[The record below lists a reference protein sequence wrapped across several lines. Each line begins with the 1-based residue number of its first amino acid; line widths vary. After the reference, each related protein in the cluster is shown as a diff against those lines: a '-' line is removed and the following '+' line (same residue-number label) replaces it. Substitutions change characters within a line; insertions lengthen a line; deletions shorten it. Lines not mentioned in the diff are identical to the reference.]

1 MPPISAGQAIVNVLK
16 AEGVKAVFGIPGG
29 HTLPIYD
36 ALYDTPEIRHILVRH
51 EQVAANMA
59 AGYAQLTGEPGVCCV
74 TAGPGATN
82 LVSGIAEAFVGALPI
97 IILAGRGATT
107 TTHKG
112 ASQEI
117 AQEQLFRPI
126 TKWAVRIDRGD
137 LVTDVLRR
145 AFTVARSGKPGP
157 VLLDLPRDILAQPV
171 PPAPPYRPV
180 GRSPPTRASA
190 DAIEAAAGLLRRAER
205 PLLVAGGGVIASGAW
220 NEVCALAELLQ
231 APVITTLSGRGSMPD
246 DHPLAAGGIGHHR
259 TWLTRRLLP
268 EADVV
273 LGLGCR
279 FEEQETNW
287 RPDFLPGPE
296 ARYIQVDI
304 DAGEIG
310 RSIAPSVGVVGDARQ
325 VLIDLV
331 LALKEQGPPRSVASK
346 SKPRLQQLAR
356 DKEKLDAGAAELT
369 GSNQRPIHPLRVIRE
384 VREAFP
390 RETTVAIDVGVLAQ
404 GMAGA
409 FPYFKVFEPRSTIVP
424 SSFYGMG
431 FAASALPAAKLA
443 HPDRPAVGFVGDGS
457 FQMVMNVLPVAAEYR
472 LPVTWC
478 VLNDRALGSIWDGQR
493 ANFGNRII
501 ATTFEVQPD
510 FAAIARA
517 CQCHGERVEDPADI
531 RPALER
537 ALAANANGVPALID
551 FIVARERVAGSI
563 DFFAKR

>member
-1 MPPISAGQAIVNVLK
+1 MGTMSAGQAIVHVLQ

-36 ALYDTPEIRHILVRH
+36 ALYDAPSIRHILVRH

-59 AGYAQLTGEPGVCCV
+59 AGYAQLTGEPGVCCA

-82 LVSGIAEAFVGALPI
+82 LVSGIAEAYIGALPI
-97 IILAGRGATT
+97 IILAGRGSTATT
-107 TTHKG
+107 HRG

-126 TKWAVRIDRGD
+126 TKWAVRVDRAD
-137 LVTDVLRR
+137 LVVDALRQ

-157 VLLDLPRDILAQPV
+157 VLLDLPRDVLTQQVQLA
-171 PPAPPYRPV
+171 AYRPV
-180 GRSPPTRASA
+180 GRPPATRAEPA
-190 DAIEAAAGLLRRAER
+190 RLRAAAAALLEAER
-205 PLLVAGGGVIASGAW
+205 PLIIAGGGTMASGAW
-220 NEVCALAELLQ
+220 DEVRHIAEALQ
-231 APVITTLSGRGSMPD
+231 APVLTTLAGRGSLRD

-259 TWLTRRLLP
+259 TWLTKQLLP

-287 RPDFLPGPE
+287 RPSYLPAPA

-304 DAGEIG
+304 DAAEIG
-310 RSIAPSVGVVGDARQ
+310 RSVAPAIGIVGD
-325 VLIDLV
+325 IKLV
-331 LALKEQGPPRSVASK
+331 LEELLQFVGGNALVAAAARAQ
-346 SKPRLQQLAR
+346 KPRLQQLAR
-356 DKEKLDAGAAELT
+356 DKRKLEAEARRMAASE
-369 GSNQRPIHPLRVIRE
+369 QRPIHPMRVIRE
-384 VREAFP
+384 VREVFP
-390 RETTVAIDVGVLAQ
+390 RQTSVAIDVGVLAQ
-404 GMAGA
+404 GMGGA
-409 FPYFKVFEPRSTIVP
+409 FPYFKVFEPRSLIVP

-431 FAASALPAAKLA
+431 FSASALPVAKLV

-457 FQMVMNVLPVAAEYR
+457 FQMIMNVLPVAAECR

-493 ANFGNRII
+493 AAFGNRVI

-510 FAAIARA
+510 FSAVAQA
-517 CQCHGERVEDPADI
+517 CQCHGERVEDPAEVG
-531 RPALER
+531 PALGR
-537 ALAANANGVPALID
+537 ALAANTRGVPAVID
-551 FIVARERVAGSI
+551 FIVARERLEGSI
-563 DFFAKR
+563 EFFARR